1 MPLEPVLG
9 ALVEV
14 PAGRGTVR
22 FAGATS
28 FSAGKWI
35 GIELFDGH
43 GKNDGTVQGV
53 KYFSCK
59 PNYGV
64 FVRPS
69 QVKVIAPPEPVHA
82 VSVTKLFI
90 LHLGANHDLA
100 HSCAGGRPPT
110 HRESFSHSVR
120 PFHPFFSACR

>member
-1 MPLEPVLG
+1 MPLEPTLG
-9 ALVEV
+9 SLVEV

-35 GIELFDGH
+35 GIELFEGN

-69 QVKVIAPPEPVHA
+69 QVKVISAPEPAHA
-82 VSVTKLFI
+82 VSVANSANVY
-90 LHLGANHDLA
+90 LGPNRDLD
-100 HSCAGGRPPT
+100 HSCSDSRAPT
-110 HRESFSHSVR
+110 HRESVAHSVR
-120 PFHPFFSACR
+120 SFHPILSPRR